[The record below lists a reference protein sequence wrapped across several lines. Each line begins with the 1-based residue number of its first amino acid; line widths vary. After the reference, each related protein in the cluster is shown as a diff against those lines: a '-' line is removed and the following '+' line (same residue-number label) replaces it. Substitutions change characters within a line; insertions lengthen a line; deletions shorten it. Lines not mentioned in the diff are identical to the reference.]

1 MIFPLFILSICVIW
15 IIFGSTYLKIHPFLI
30 LLSASI
36 FLAFGI
42 GIPSEE
48 IGKLIGRGFGRT
60 FESIGLLIIY
70 GTIIGVI
77 LEKSNATKSIANKI
91 IKYHP
96 ANKDFHIFH
105 CKYPL

>member
-1 MIFPLFILSICVIW
+1 MIFPLFILLVCVIW
-15 IIFGSTYLKIHPFLI
+15 IIFGSTYLKIHPFLV

-42 GIPSEE
+42 GVPSEE

-77 LEKSNATKSIANKI
+77 LEK
-91 IKYHP
+91 
-96 ANKDFHIFH
+96 
-105 CKYPL
+105 